1 VKALVTGAT
10 GFLGSHVVEALAQ
23 RGDAVTVLA
32 RRAERAA
39 PLARFGVAVALGT
52 LDDAAA
58 LAAAVRD
65 AEVVYHLAG
74 LTAAAAAPDFQRVNA
89 EGTERLVDAVRAAAP
104 GLSRFV
110 YVSSQAALGPSRTG
124 TRLAEDAPCRPL
136 TAYGRSKLAGEEAV
150 RTAAGLPWTI
160 VRPSAVYG
168 PRDREFLTMF
178 ALVRAGFA
186 PVFGDGTQQ
195 LSLVYAPDLADAIVR
210 AGTAPAAA
218 GRTYHAAHREIV
230 TTRELALAIGSA
242 VGRRPTIIPVPGA
255 VATPIVAAIGAL
267 ATLRGRPSVL
277 NRDKMAEF
285 LAPAWLLEVDAAER
299 DLGWRA
305 ARDVAEGTRL
315 TAEWYRREGWLR

>member
-1 VKALVTGAT
+1 MRALVTGAT
-10 GFLGSHVVEALAQ
+10 GFVGSHVVEALAA

-32 RRAERAA
+32 RGAAREA
-39 PLARFGVAVALGT
+39 PLARFGVTVALGT

-58 LAAAVRD
+58 LAAAARG

-74 LTAAAAAPDFQRVNA
+74 LTAAATPADFQRVNA
-89 EGTERLVDAVRAAAP
+89 EGTRRLVEAVRAAAP

-110 YVSSQAALGPSRTG
+110 YVSTQAALGPSAPG

-136 TAYGRSKLAGEEAV
+136 TAYGRSKLAGEEVV
-150 RTAAGLPWTI
+150 RAAAGLPWSI
-160 VRPSAVYG
+160 VRPAAVYG

-178 ALVRAGFA
+178 ALIRWGFA

-195 LSLVYAPDLADAIVR
+195 LSLVCAPDLAEAIVR
-210 AGTAPAAA
+210 AGTVAAA
-218 GRTYHAAHREIV
+218 SGRTYHAAHPEIV
-230 TTRELALAIGSA
+230 TTRELALAIGRA
-242 VGRRPTIIPVPGA
+242 VGRRPTIIPVPGV

-267 ATLRGRPSVL
+267 AALRGRPSTL

-285 LAPAWLLEVDAAER
+285 LAPAWLLAVDAAER

-305 ARDVAEGTRL
+305 RLDVAEGTRL
-315 TAEWYRREGWLR
+315 TAEWYRREAWLR